1 MRCGKLIVLLS
12 GEGLR
17 EIFQQRQK
25 KVSFKIMEVM
35 WITEIIHRVSGVE
48 FQHEMFCAIW

>member
-1 MRCGKLIVLLS
+1 MRSGKLIVLLS
-12 GEGLR
+12 GEDLH

-35 WITEIIHRVSGVE
+35 
-48 FQHEMFCAIW
+48 